1 MLTIAVAA
9 LHYGFLLLESAY
21 FQAVTP
27 VDYQFGGGL

>member
-1 MLTIAVAA
+1 MLTMAAAA

-21 FQAVTP
+21 FHAVYP